1 MIPVTMRPLAALLL
15 TGALSCNGPDLPVA
29 EVTGTWGGNDAGLI
43 VNDSTTHLH
52 IGCTNGDIPGVIIP
66 DAAGNFTV
74 VGTYNINAYPIDQGI
89 RHPAR
94 FSGNTRGR
102 SLTITVTLT
111 DTAVTRGPATVIFG
125 VEPRMGPCPICRVPQ
140 RPRAR

>member
-1 MIPVTMRPLAALLL
+1 MKMLALFLLAPL
-15 TGALSCNGPDLPVA
+15 LSCNTPGSPVA

-43 VNDSTTHLH
+43 VNDVTTHLH
-52 IGCTNGDIPGVIIP
+52 IGCTSGDIPGAIRP
-66 DAAGNFTV
+66 DAAGNFSVT
-74 VGTYNINAYPIDQGI
+74 GTYNINAYPIDLGI

-102 SLTITVTLT
+102 LLTVTVTLT
-111 DTAVTRGPATVIFG
+111 DTAVTRGPATVTFG

-140 RPRAR
+140 RPRAREMP